1 MTTYW
6 IKDKAGRTAPTKDDV
21 RITGYHCLINDT
33 YYKFVDNYRK
43 TQCNDALLH
52 IIFLG
57 FPQGSSR
64 NRRRSTK
71 RVAQWFFDRTTYY
84 F

>member
-33 YYKFVDNYRK
+33 YYK
-43 TQCNDALLH
+43 L
-52 IIFLG
+52 IIEKH
-57 FPQGSSR
+57 
-64 NRRRSTK
+64 N
-71 RVAQWFFDRTTYY
+71 VTTHYY
-84 F
+84 I